1 MFANCF
7 SLSLA
12 RSKCPIN
19 VSDGDAVGDGS
30 SEVTPDL
37 NKTELG

>member
-12 RSKCPIN
+12 RSKCLIN
-19 VSDGDAVGDGS
+19 VSDGVAVGDGS

>member
-19 VSDGDAVGDGS
+19 ASDGDAVGDSS